1 MSSSSLDFSLSI
13 LQVQLIKY
21 ILLHRQ
27 TEDKRLIYTQVLPI
41 SHTYLTQSIHEN
53 YKLGNKSFTQ
63 AYYAH
68 LVPEKTLLI

>member
-13 LQVQLIKY
+13 LQVQLIRY
-21 ILLHRQ
+21 ILLHKQ

-53 YKLGNKSFTQ
+53 
-63 AYYAH
+63 
-68 LVPEKTLLI
+68 